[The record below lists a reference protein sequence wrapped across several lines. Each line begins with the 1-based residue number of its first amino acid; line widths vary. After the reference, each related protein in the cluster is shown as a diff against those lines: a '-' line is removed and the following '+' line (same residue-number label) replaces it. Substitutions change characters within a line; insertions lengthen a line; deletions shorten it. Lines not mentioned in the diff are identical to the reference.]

1 MTKSARKSATA
12 ADEKQ
17 QNNTINSE
25 YED

>member
-1 MTKSARKSATA
+1 MTKSATKSATA